1 MCCRT
6 LLCAVPS
13 VIGEKLVPNTESAWG
28 ADEWEQELKKLKKE
42 GWPGVVDDDTVRR
55 GALSARTV

>member
-1 MCCRT
+1 M
-6 LLCAVPS
+6 PS